1 MPKILRPRAC
11 VNGVVESHLTAV
23 REQLKKLLLLRLI
36 FQVLEECRVNPRPLA
51 GHKMRDRGCCLPY
64 EVRSF
69 WKGVWPNRP
78 KTAFPEPIAP
88 ALVFFLLP
96 LGNPIWDILAC
107 TFRIWDFMPV
117 FHFRLV
123 GI

>member
-64 EVRSF
+64 EVRSLSH
-69 WKGVWPNRP
+69 GDSR
-78 KTAFPEPIAP
+78 EPLKSRLP
-88 ALVFFLLP
+88 RTHSPGLDFLLVSVRKSH
-96 LGNPIWDILAC
+96 LGYFGLDRKS
-107 TFRIWDFMPV
+107 T
-117 FHFRLV
+117 RLNSSHPS
-123 GI
+123 ISYA